1 MEKTLFSEVYLI
13 GKIKITICVGG
24 TVIADKNCYSGELK
38 LYKPLM
44 ITYFAVVFHIS
55 YPPNFC
61 FSFFIFP
68 FTWNS
73 FLLPVRRCAEFILI
87 F

>member
-24 TVIADKNCYSGELK
+24 TVIANKKCYSGELK

-61 FSFFIFP
+61 FLS
-68 FTWNS
+68 S
-73 FLLPVRRCAEFILI
+73 YFLSHGIHFCYQFVSVRNLF
-87 F
+87 